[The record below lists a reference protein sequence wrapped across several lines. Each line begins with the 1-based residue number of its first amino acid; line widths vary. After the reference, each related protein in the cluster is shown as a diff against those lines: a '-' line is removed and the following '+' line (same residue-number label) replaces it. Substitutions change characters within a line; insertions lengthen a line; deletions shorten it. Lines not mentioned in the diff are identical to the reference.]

1 MPREIVTGNHAAGL
15 ALSMAGEANRTAL
28 GAAAGIYPITPQTEI
43 VERVAAFPFTKG
55 RVVPVESEHSAMA
68 VTMGA
73 SLAGAR
79 AFTASSSNGLAY
91 MVENIMVT
99 GFYRLPVV
107 MVAVNRTLGPP
118 WNIWADQGDTLMLR
132 DFPWIQLYAQDNQ
145 QVADLTLLAF
155 RLAEDPRILLPVLV
169 SMDAFIVSHT
179 QMETELPSQ
188 AQVDAYLP
196 PLDLPHRMRTEAPTT
211 LGGLVWP
218 AATVSLRKEIHEAF
232 QRVPTV
238 FQECRAAFR
247 DVFGWEAADA
257 VETLDT
263 EDAETVLVAS
273 ATVATTARE
282 VVRMRRSAGERVG
295 LVTLRMFRP
304 FPTEHLIEAC
314 AAATRVG
321 VLDRDY
327 AAGIGGVWAQDV
339 RAAFQGRRDDL
350 LVQGYLTGIGGG
362 DVTVE
367 RVEEVLTDLTQRE
380 LPGDPVWI
388 GLDQGNAVPATMPT
402 PTPAPLA
409 RSQARAAR
417 ATPTRDYPAPST
429 AAAEAPS

>member
-1 MPREIVTGNHAAGL
+1 MPKEIVTGNHAAGL
-15 ALSMAGEANRTAL
+15 ALSMAGEANRFGL
-28 GAAAGIYPITPQTEI
+28 GTAAGIYPITPQTEI
-43 VERVAAFPFTKG
+43 VERVAAFPFSKG
-55 RVVPVESEHSAMA
+55 RVVPVESEHSAMG

-91 MVENIMVT
+91 MVENIMVA

-169 SMDAFIVSHT
+169 CMDAFIVSHT
-179 QMETELPSQ
+179 QMETELPTQ
-188 AQVDAYLP
+188 EQVDRYLP
-196 PLDLPHRMRTEAPTT
+196 PLDLPHRMDTADPKT

-218 AATVSLRKEIHEAF
+218 DATVSLRKEIHEAF
-232 QRVPTV
+232 ERVPTV
-238 FQECRAAFR
+238 FQECRDAFL
-247 DVFGWEAADA
+247 DVFGRDPADA
-257 VETLDT
+257 VEGFHAD
-263 EDAETVLVAS
+263 DAETVLVAS
-273 ATVATTARE
+273 ATIATTARE
-282 VVRMRRSAGERVG
+282 VVKARRSRGEKVG
-295 LVTLRMFRP
+295 LLTIRMFRP
-304 FPTEHLIEAC
+304 FPTEALVAGC
-314 AAATRVG
+314 ASATRLG

-327 AAGIGGVWAQDV
+327 AAGIGGIWAQDI
-339 RAAFQGRRDDL
+339 RAALQGRRDDL

-367 RVEEVLTDLTQRE
+367 RIDEVLEDLTQRE

-388 GLDQGNAVPATMPT
+388 GLQERAPVPATTPPRAPVVTPPPASSGGGPT
-402 PTPAPLA
+402 PDAP
-409 RSQARAAR
+409 RS
-417 ATPTRDYPAPST
+417 SEH
-429 AAAEAPS
+429 AEATS